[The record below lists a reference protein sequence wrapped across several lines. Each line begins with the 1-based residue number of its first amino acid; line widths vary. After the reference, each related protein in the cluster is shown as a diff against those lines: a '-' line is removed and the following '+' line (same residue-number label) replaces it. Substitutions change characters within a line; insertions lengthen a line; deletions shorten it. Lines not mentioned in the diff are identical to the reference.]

1 MKTATGLALVA
12 IGAILAFAVK
22 GHPSFLNIQIVGW
35 VIILTGIAGMAI
47 PRRGYGWMRRR
58 MVLRRGPAGRPVVH
72 RAEEQRYP
80 PYVALNSGSV
90 IPGTTVT
97 TDVAGTTD
105 GAGTADGAGAVPG
118 QVTSDPPTVV
128 EPAAGPAA
136 GDPARVMH
144 PDAEQRA
151 AERAAAG
158 WATADRA
165 VADWEAAEQDTPP
178 GHPRPAEQV
187 VEEYIE
193 E

>member
-35 VIILTGIAGMAI
+35 VIILTGIAGMLI

-72 RAEEQRYP
+72 HVEEKQYP
-80 PYVALNSGSV
+80 PYIALNSGSV

-97 TDVAGTTD
+97 TDVTEPAP
-105 GAGTADGAGAVPG
+105 ARAASA
-118 QVTSDPPTVV
+118 DPPTIVA
-128 EPAAGPAA
+128 PTD
-136 GDPARVMH
+136 DPARVVH
-144 PDAEQRA
+144 PDAERRA
-151 AERAAAG
+151 AERAAAEQ
-158 WATADRA
+158 AAAERA
-165 VADWEAAEQDTPP
+165 VADWEAAEQATGP
-178 GHPRPAEQV
+178 GQPRPAEQV
-187 VEEYIE
+187 IEEYIE

>member
-90 IPGTTVT
+90 IPGTTVPT
-97 TDVAGTTD
+97 ETDVAER
-105 GAGTADGAGAVPG
+105 VPG
-118 QVTSDPPTVV
+118 EVTSDPPIIV

-151 AERAAAG
+151 AERAAAD
-158 WATADRA
+158 WATAERA

-178 GHPRPAEQV
+178 GHPRPAEEV

>member
-35 VIILTGIAGMAI
+35 VIILTGIAGMLI
-47 PRRGYGWMRRR
+47 PRRGYGWIRRR

-72 RAEEQRYP
+72 RVEEKQYP

-97 TDVAGTTD
+97 TDVTEPRPAPAASVG
-105 GAGTADGAGAVPG
+105 
-118 QVTSDPPTVV
+118 PPTIV
-128 EPAAGPAA
+128 EPID
-136 GDPARVMH
+136 DPARVVH

-151 AERAAAG
+151 AERAAAEQ
-158 WATADRA
+158 AAAERA
-165 VADWEAAEQDTPP
+165 VADWEAAEQATGPSQ
-178 GHPRPAEQV
+178 PRPAEQV
-187 VEEYIE
+187 IEEYIE

>member
-35 VIILTGIAGMAI
+35 VIILTGIAGMLI

-72 RAEEQRYP
+72 HVEEKQYP
-80 PYVALNSGSV
+80 PYIALNSGSV

-97 TDVAGTTD
+97 TDVTEPAPAPAAPGATAASAG
-105 GAGTADGAGAVPG
+105 
-118 QVTSDPPTVV
+118 PPTIVA
-128 EPAAGPAA
+128 PTD
-136 GDPARVMH
+136 DPARVVH
-144 PDAEQRA
+144 PDAERRA
-151 AERAAAG
+151 AERAAAEQ
-158 WATADRA
+158 AAAERA
-165 VADWEAAEQDTPP
+165 VADWEAAEQATGP
-178 GHPRPAEQV
+178 GQPRPAEQV
-187 VEEYIE
+187 IEEYIE